1 MTNVSPDNT
10 EPRDALYC
18 AQRTSSLQVSTV
30 PTGAV
35 NLNINGRQVVG
46 PLQGFGQLSQKT
58 YRLRLPTVKL
68 TPLEVMQIKRWPVS
82 ARDQFH

>member
-10 EPRDALYC
+10 EPRDALYW
-18 AQRTSSLQVSTV
+18 AQQTSSLQVSTV

-82 ARDQFH
+82 ARI